1 MLGSLPP
8 HTEFIPAS
16 TCPCTG
22 HPLRVPLP
30 AYHSQIPAGG
40 PGLDVPLQRL
50 LLPPPPHG
58 PFAPEKLEASLG
70 SRGNLGFPLAE

>member
-40 PGLDVPLQRL
+40 PSLDVPLQRL
-50 LLPPPPHG
+50 LLPPPHG
-58 PFAPEKLEASLG
+58 PLAPEELETSLG
-70 SRGNLGFPLAE
+70 SRGNLDFPLAK